1 MEGFINR
8 IYRINRMAL
17 MKFFFETIRFC
28 IRGFVYALSFLFPY
42 SRMSLFWRRITVF
55 LYTSWIVRDFK
66 HFGKN
71 LGVIP
76 FFSLLRG
83 GQYISIGNRCTI
95 GAGVELTAWDSYQ
108 GQKFCPEIVFGD
120 NCSIGEGAHI
130 TAVIS
135 IRLGN
140 NVLTGKRI
148 LITDNSHGVFE
159 EGMLDVPPILR
170 PLNSK
175 GGITIE
181 DNVWIGEKAS
191 IMPGVHIGKGVIIA
205 CNAVVTKDIPPYC
218 VVAGVPAKIV
228 KKLR

>member
-1 MEGFINR
+1 M
-8 IYRINRMAL
+8 
-17 MKFFFETIRFC
+17 
-28 IRGFVYALSFLFPY
+28 
-42 SRMSLFWRRITVF
+42 
-55 LYTSWIVRDFK
+55 
-66 HFGKN
+66 
-71 LGVIP
+71 
-76 FFSLLRG
+76 
-83 GQYISIGNRCTI
+83 
-95 GAGVELTAWDSYQ
+95 
-108 GQKFCPEIVFGD
+108 
-120 NCSIGEGAHI
+120 
-130 TAVIS
+130 S

>member
-1 MEGFINR
+1 
-8 IYRINRMAL
+8 MAL

-71 LGVIP
+71 SGVIP

-181 DNVWIGEKAS
+181 DNVWIGEKA
-191 IMPGVHIGKGVIIA
+191 
-205 CNAVVTKDIPPYC
+205 
-218 VVAGVPAKIV
+218 
-228 KKLR
+228 